1 MNDNKRNG
9 TVASQIIEKLL
20 VNLRVLAQLYEGDKL
35 EFTAQGN
42 FVPQKPEYWT
52 SAYRFFK
59 RIDRW
64 DTLQKIQDTVSSAE
78 IMENHNDGV
87 DQERIE
93 NALKLSVH
101 GLRNLQLTYKE
112 DTLFYQ
118 SIEVLLERIANRY
131 KLTNR
136 DMI

>member
-1 MNDNKRNG
+1 MNDNKIN
-9 TVASQIIEKLL
+9 VASQIIEKLL
-20 VNLRVLAQLYEGDKL
+20 VNLRVLAQIGEGDKL

-42 FVPQKPEYWT
+42 FIPQKPEYWT
-52 SAYRFFK
+52 SFYRFVR

-64 DTLQKIQDTVSSAE
+64 YILDKIQDTVSSAE
-78 IMENHNDGV
+78 IMEYHNDGI
-87 DQERIE
+87 DQKRVE

-112 DTLFYQ
+112 DTLFFQ

-131 KLTNR
+131 KLKNK

>member
-1 MNDNKRNG
+1 MNENKIN
-9 TVASQIIEKLL
+9 VASQIIEKLL
-20 VNLRVLAQLYEGDKL
+20 VNLRVLSQIGEGDKL

-42 FVPQKPEYWT
+42 FIPQKPEYWT
-52 SAYRFFK
+52 SFYRFVK

-64 DTLQKIQDTVSSAE
+64 YTLEKIQDTVSSAE
-78 IMENHNDGV
+78 IMEYHDEGV
-87 DQERIE
+87 DQNRIE

-118 SIEVLLERIANRY
+118 SVEVLLERIANRY
-131 KLTNR
+131 KLKNK

>member
-1 MNDNKRNG
+1 MNENKIN
-9 TVASQIIEKLL
+9 VASQIIEKLL
-20 VNLRVLAQLYEGDKL
+20 VNLRVLSQISEGDKL

-42 FVPQKPEYWT
+42 FIPQKPEYWT
-52 SAYRFFK
+52 SMYRFVK

-64 DTLQKIQDTVSSAE
+64 YTLEKIQDTVSSAE
-78 IMENHNDGV
+78 IMEHHNEGV
-87 DQERIE
+87 DQNRIE

-112 DTLFYQ
+112 DTLFFQ

-131 KLTNR
+131 KLKNK

>member
-1 MNDNKRNG
+1 MRY
-9 TVASQIIEKLL
+9 VSFLSLFFEFLSFL
-20 VNLRVLAQLYEGDKL
+20 SFLRFWKDFKW
-35 EFTAQGN
+35 F
-42 FVPQKPEYWT
+42 QKILKD
-52 SAYRFFK
+52 FK

-87 DQERIE
+87 DQERVE

-131 KLTNR
+131 KLTNK